1 MDCRTRSSTSLAP
14 ASYLRAFFLVH
25 FGVYLWITSSDCARS
40 TLNDGLGVDT
50 REGDSQHFGSPVF
63 NRAAYVIHE
72 LEQVAKRHE
81 HDAHGKQVEELLEIR

>member
-1 MDCRTRSSTSLAP
+1 M
-14 ASYLRAFFLVH
+14 
-25 FGVYLWITSSDCARS
+25 
-40 TLNDGLGVDT
+40 DT
-50 REGDSQHFGSPVF
+50 REGESQHFGSPVF